1 MNKKITAVSIL
12 ALGLFV
18 SAYLAYNSLSQ
29 LGLDSLDLDD
39 DEDFDEDLDDL
50 FD

>member
-18 SAYLAYNSLSQ
+18 SAYIAYNSLSQ

-39 DEDFDEDLDDL
+39 DEDLDDL